1 MPSLSHNTVQF
12 TPADMQSTIG
22 PAKTPPPPV
31 PNESRPAYTS
41 QAPPP
46 PIPSGSKPK
55 GMQLNSHKAASLGII
70 PGGLSEEAR
79 WGDDLMDVNA
89 DADDWSTYHSPVSK
103 TLTEY

>member
-1 MPSLSHNTVQF
+1 
-12 TPADMQSTIG
+12 
-22 PAKTPPPPV
+22 
-31 PNESRPAYTS
+31 
-41 QAPPP
+41 
-46 PIPSGSKPK
+46 
-55 GMQLNSHKAASLGII
+55 MQLNSHKAASLGII